1 MRRLIFT
8 GALPVLV
15 TMALLQ
21 GCSEPKDCPKVAP
34 VQQESGDAGSEEESY
49 DCNSL
54 EGAGLLKK
62 TWCDARS
69 AFESS
74 SVSGD
79 ISSFN
84 PYLTGFRNGVND
96 ARQAETSKIARDVVE
111 GQREKS
117 NEAGYRAGYKSV
129 LDKMGIEEFSC
140 RDSEQASEYKDRWCE
155 AEDAY
160 RVSGIGSTENPFVRG
175 RFIDGYMAGGRVALT
190 VPTSMEAFLGGDNPE
205 GKQPAI
211 FKTEGEKRP
220 TVDAFDKGFDEG
232 YKAMI
237 ASIRESINQVMQQM
251 QAPNGGGMQ
260 MPEGMQLP
268 EGLMPPQPG
277 Q

>member
-1 MRRLIFT
+1 
-8 GALPVLV
+8 
-15 TMALLQ
+15 MALLQ
-21 GCSEPKDCPKVAP
+21 GCSKPQDCPKVAP
-34 VQQESGDAGSEEESY
+34 VQQESVKSGAEEESY
-49 DCNSL
+49 DCSSL

-69 AFESS
+69 AFEGS
-74 SVSGD
+74 SVSED
-79 ISSFN
+79 ISSFT

-96 ARQAETSKIARDVVE
+96 ASQAETSKVAREALE
-111 GQREKS
+111 GQREKPE
-117 NEAGYRAGYKSV
+117 EAGYRAGYKSV
-129 LDKMGIEEFSC
+129 LQKMGIHEYNC
-140 RDSEQASEYKDRWCE
+140 RDSEQTSEFKDRWCE

-160 RVSGIGSTENPFVRG
+160 RVSGVGSTENPFVRG

-190 VPTSMEAFLGGDNPE
+190 VPTSMEAFLGGDNPQ
-205 GKQPAI
+205 GKQSAI
-211 FKTEGEKRP
+211 FKPEGDLRP
-220 TVDAFDKGFDEG
+220 TENAFYKGFDDG

-260 MPEGMQLP
+260 MPDGMQLP
-268 EGLMPPQPG
+268 EGLVPPQSG